1 MSKPG
6 DTQEKKTHGL
16 CTQNSYNLDKNSV
29 TDNFN
34 VIGEG
39 PL

>member
-6 DTQEKKTHGL
+6 DTQEKITHGL
-16 CTQNSYNLDKNSV
+16 CTQNSYNLDKNLV
-29 TDNFN
+29 IVNFN
-34 VIGEG
+34 VMGEG